1 MRNTS
6 EIFRVTTAPVA
17 TAFVQGEL
25 VSGHMNGGIMQAGN
39 HIDTYLEK
47 IVAIVFALFHR
58 FELLT
63 QLPRLSKACV
73 CVCTRERGWGG
84 AQGQGTDVASERLGG
99 RAGAGGR
106 EEQMNDPPGGPPLED
121 TCSRIARNSY

>member
-1 MRNTS
+1 
-6 EIFRVTTAPVA
+6 
-17 TAFVQGEL
+17 
-25 VSGHMNGGIMQAGN
+25 MQAGN

-84 AQGQGTDVASERLGG
+84 TEIEGRIMSQMQVKEKMSRADHVIWTEGVMESTVQQLKMVLRDLG
-99 RAGAGGR
+99 
-106 EEQMNDPPGGPPLED
+106 
-121 TCSRIARNSY
+121 